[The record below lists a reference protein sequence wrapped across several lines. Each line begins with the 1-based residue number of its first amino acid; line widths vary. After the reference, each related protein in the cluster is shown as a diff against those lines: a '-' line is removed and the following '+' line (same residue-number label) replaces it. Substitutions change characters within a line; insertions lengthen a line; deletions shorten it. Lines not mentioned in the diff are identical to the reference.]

1 VLTAV
6 RLRSSGTALSC
17 AFFAAILAVA
27 GLAPQTLWLLTAL
40 VAVLGLAFLAW
51 RHLIGFSVAWLV
63 LAGLSLEMALN
74 DLIAPAAYSPT
85 IAVVKGAQL
94 GLAGLCILRYGPRL
108 DAFNPAWAYLAI
120 FAIGLLHGL
129 HPGLSTA
136 DSLRSLAGSIA
147 PFAFYFSRRSRDWG
161 LAMIRAA
168 RWIPLL
174 SVAGGAALDV
184 AGLRSLFVDSGGAR
198 LVGLGHPAFLAG
210 VCLTAVYACLIRV
223 YRGGGR
229 ADLVLLGVNM
239 LILVLTGARAPLA
252 YGVAVTTVTLA
263 FIPIP
268 GMAAGHRWLLLLGAA
283 TLLPALALL
292 DPAVSNIRLFNLLA
306 TDTTDLSGRNLLWP
320 SFEAAADQSYWL
332 GWGLGAGNFII
343 PSDSEVAQLL
353 QTWAAH
359 NEYLR
364 IAVEGGQLGRGLLV
378 AAFTLWAICHTRRL
392 PRAERQIMR
401 LVFIA
406 FAAHAFT
413 DNVLISTPAS
423 VLFSFVAAVFASG
436 APAAAT
442 APKHGNRVKQGH
454 SAAAPA
460 LQPRRAPR

>member
-1 VLTAV
+1 
-6 RLRSSGTALSC
+6 LSC
-17 AFFAAILAVA
+17 AFFAAILGVA
-27 GLAPQTLWLLTAL
+27 ALAPQILWPLAAS

-51 RHLIGFSVAWLV
+51 RHLIGFSVAWLL
-63 LAGLSLEMALN
+63 LAGLSLEMALH
-74 DLIAPAAYSPT
+74 DLIDPSAYGAT

-108 DAFNPAWAYLAI
+108 DVFNPAWVYLAI

-129 HPGLSTA
+129 HPGLSAA
-136 DSLRSLAGSIA
+136 DSLRSLAGSVA
-147 PFAFYFSRRSRDWG
+147 PFAFCFSRPSRVWA
-161 LAMIRAA
+161 LALIRAA

-174 SVAGGAALDV
+174 SVAGGAALNV

-210 VCLTAVYACLIRV
+210 VCLTAVYACMIRL
-223 YRGGGR
+223 YRGGAR
-229 ADLVLLGVNM
+229 ADLALLGVNI

-268 GMAAGHRWLLLLGAA
+268 GMATSQRWLLLLGAA

-292 DPAVSNIRLFNLLA
+292 DPAIFNIRVFNLLA

-343 PSDSEVAQLL
+343 SPDSQVAQLL

-364 IAVEGGQLGRGLLV
+364 IAVEGGQIGRGLLV
-378 AAFTLWAICHTRRL
+378 AAFTLWATCHTRRL

-406 FAAHAFT
+406 FAAHAVT

-423 VLFSFVAAVFASG
+423 VLFSFIAAVFASE
-436 APAAAT
+436 APAGAT
-442 APKHGNRVKQGH
+442 GTKCSRLPN
-454 SAAAPA
+454 AAAVA
-460 LQPRRAPR
+460 

>member
-1 VLTAV
+1 M
-6 RLRSSGTALSC
+6 SC
-17 AFFAAILAVA
+17 AFFAATLAVA
-27 GLAPQTLWLLTAL
+27 GFAPQTLWPLAAF
-40 VAVLGLAFLAW
+40 VAALGLAFLAW
-51 RHLIGFSVAWLV
+51 RHLIGFSVAWLL
-63 LAGLSLEMALN
+63 LAGLSLEMALH
-74 DLIAPAAYSPT
+74 DLIDPSAYGAT
-85 IAVVKGAQL
+85 IALVKGAQL

-120 FAIGLLHGL
+120 FATGLLHGL
-129 HPGLSTA
+129 HPGLSAA
-136 DSLRSLAGSIA
+136 DSLRSLTGSIA
-147 PFAFYFSRRSRDWG
+147 PFAFCFSRPPRDWA

-184 AGLRSLFVDSGGAR
+184 AGLRSLFVDSGGVR

-210 VCLTAVYACLIRV
+210 VCLTAVYACLIRL

-229 ADLVLLGVNM
+229 ADLALLGINL

-252 YGVAVTTVTLA
+252 YGIAVTTVTLA

-268 GMAAGHRWLLLLGAA
+268 GMVAGQRWLLLLGAA

-292 DPAVSNIRLFNLLA
+292 DPALSNIRLFNLLA
-306 TDTTDLSGRNLLWP
+306 TDSTDLSGRNLLWP
-320 SFEAAADQSYWL
+320 SFEQAAEQAYWL

-343 PSDSEVAQLL
+343 PSDSAVAQLL

-364 IAVEGGQLGRGLLV
+364 IEVEGGQLGRGLLI
-378 AAFTLWAICHTRRL
+378 AAFALWATCHTRRL

-406 FAAHAFT
+406 FAAHAVT

-423 VLFSFVAAVFASG
+423 VLFSFIAAVFASE
-436 APAAAT
+436 APVAAAG
-442 APKHGNRVKQGH
+442 PKLSRLPKVGTV
-454 SAAAPA
+454 A
-460 LQPRRAPR
+460 

>member
-1 VLTAV
+1 L
-6 RLRSSGTALSC
+6 LC

-27 GLAPQTLWLLTAL
+27 GLAPQTLWPLAAL

-51 RHLIGFSVAWLV
+51 RHLIGFSVAWLL
-63 LAGLSLEMALN
+63 LAGLSLEMALH
-74 DLIAPAAYSPT
+74 DLIDPSAYGAT
-85 IAVVKGAQL
+85 ITVVKGAQL

-120 FAIGLLHGL
+120 FATGLLHGL
-129 HPGLSTA
+129 HPGLSAA
-136 DSLRSLAGSIA
+136 DSLRSLAGSVA
-147 PFAFYFSRRSRDWG
+147 PFAFCFSRPPRNWA

-174 SVAGGAALDV
+174 SVAGGSALDV

-210 VCLTAVYACLIRV
+210 VCLAAVYACLIRL

-229 ADLVLLGVNM
+229 ADLALLGVNI

-252 YGVAVTTVTLA
+252 YGVAVTTLTLA

-268 GMAAGHRWLLLLGAA
+268 GMAASQRWLLLLGAA

-292 DPAVSNIRLFNLLA
+292 DPALSNIRLFNLLA

-320 SFEAAADQSYWL
+320 SFEQAADQSYWL
-332 GWGLGAGNFII
+332 GWGLGAGNFVI
-343 PSDSEVAQLL
+343 PPDSEVAQLL

-364 IAVEGGQLGRGLLV
+364 IAVEGGQIGRGLLV
-378 AAFTLWAICHTRRL
+378 AAFTLWATCHTRRL

-401 LVFIA
+401 LIFVA
-406 FAAHAFT
+406 FAAHAVT

-423 VLFSFVAAVFASG
+423 VLFSFIAAVFASE
-436 APAAAT
+436 APAAA
-442 APKHGNRVKQGH
+442 AGPKYSRLPKAGAV
-454 SAAAPA
+454 A
-460 LQPRRAPR
+460 

>member
-6 RLRSSGTALSC
+6 RLPSPGTALSC

-27 GLAPQTLWLLTAL
+27 ALAPQTLWPLAAF
-40 VAVLGLAFLAW
+40 VAVLGLTFLAW
-51 RHLIGFSVAWLV
+51 RHLIGFSVAWLL
-63 LAGLSLEMALN
+63 LAGLSLEMTLH
-74 DLIAPAAYSPT
+74 DLIDPFAYGAT

-129 HPGLSTA
+129 HPGLNAA
-136 DSLRSLAGSIA
+136 DSLRSLAGSVA
-147 PFAFYFSRRSRDWG
+147 PFAFCFSRPPREWA

-174 SVAGGAALDV
+174 SVAGGAALNV
-184 AGLRSLFVDSGGAR
+184 VSLRSLFVDSGGAR

-210 VCLTAVYACLIRV
+210 VCLTAVYACLIRL
-223 YRGGGR
+223 YRSGGR
-229 ADLVLLGVNM
+229 ADLALLGVNI

-252 YGVAVTTVTLA
+252 YGVAVATVTLA

-268 GMAAGHRWLLLLGAA
+268 GMATGQRWLLLLGAA

-292 DPAVSNIRLFNLLA
+292 DPAMFNIRVFNLLA

-320 SFEAAADQSYWL
+320 SFEAAANQSYWL

-343 PSDSEVAQLL
+343 SPDSQVAQLL

-364 IAVEGGQLGRGLLV
+364 IAVEGGQIGRGLLV
-378 AAFTLWAICHTRRL
+378 AAFTLWATFCTRRL

-406 FAAHAFT
+406 FAAHAVT
-413 DNVLISTPAS
+413 DNVLISIPAS
-423 VLFSFVAAVFASG
+423 VLFSFVAAVFAG
-436 APAAAT
+436 EAPAVAART
-442 APKHGNRVKQGH
+442 KCSRLPN
-454 SAAAPA
+454 AAAVA
-460 LQPRRAPR
+460 